1 MHYVYYVLSC
11 FIAVKS
17 THEILM
23 KIIIRHDLDCVGN
36 LNNEY
41 K

>member
-1 MHYVYYVLSC
+1 
-11 FIAVKS
+11 
-17 THEILM
+17 M

-41 K
+41 KYINNDLEVAHPHGGSSST